1 MYDEI
6 KCRLHIHVSVLLL
19 LGSPKMKI
27 SFWLEVKTQIGS
39 SKNPNIQFFGRTDVF
54 CIALK

>member
-39 SKNPNIQFFGRTDVF
+39 SKNPNIRFFGSIDVF